1 MQSNRF
7 RYFRW
12 TPRTAWITVAYVV
25 VVPSIVGLLAY
36 RTDVSIACVSLVL
49 GVLCF
54 PLHQSTCLTLP
65 ASGISRGG
73 LTFFGTGSLGSACQE
88 KGRFAPGVVK
98 NCAIDDAEDEPEIS
112 SG

>member
-36 RTDVSIACVSLVL
+36 RTDVSVVCVSLST
-49 GVLCF
+49 GG
-54 PLHQSTCLTLP
+54 PLFS
-65 ASGISRGG
+65 ASEHLLDLARFWNIKRKTDLLWNRAFGICVPREGEIRH
-73 LTFFGTGSLGSACQE
+73 GS
-88 KGRFAPGVVK
+88 GRLLRH
-98 NCAIDDAEDEPEIS
+98 
-112 SG
+112 